1 MNISIQNIDK
11 VNAEMTVV
19 VEPADYAENYKK
31 GIKEAQKK
39 ANLPGFRPGMVP
51 AGLIK
56 KKFGPGIMAEE
67 INVLL
72 QDKMFAYIRENKVNM
87 LGSPLPKEEN
97 NSVSMMEGETFTFK
111 FDIALAPEFDATLGK
126 DDKVP
131 YYNVEVSDQMV
142 ENQLDM
148 YRQRGGKYD
157 TVQEYQDG
165 DMIKGIITELDVE
178 TPVTAEG
185 AVMLPRY
192 FKNDDQKKLF
202 EGAKPNDVVKFNPA
216 TAYDNNEA
224 ELTSLLKVDKED
236 ALNHKGDFQIQITE
250 ITRFV
255 PGELTQDLFDSVY
268 PGGEV
273 KTAEDFRA
281 RIKASIADQF
291 AKDSDYRF
299 ILDVRKYE
307 MEKIGQ
313 LEFPDDKLKKIM
325 LANADG
331 DQEKVDRNYEKSREE
346 LTWHLIKEQLVE
358 KCQIKV
364 DDDDVKGMAKE
375 VTRMQF
381 AQYGM
386 MNLPEEYLENSV
398 KEMLKKRETVDNLI
412 DRCIEVKLGA
422 ALKAL
427 VTLDEKTVTAEEF
440 NKLFEE

>member
-1 MNISIQNIDK
+1 MNISLQNIDK

-19 VEPADYAENYKK
+19 IEPADYTENYMK
-31 GIKEAQKK
+31 GIKEAKK
-39 ANLPGFRPGMVP
+39 HVNLPGFRPNMVP
-51 AGLIK
+51 TGLIK
-56 KKFGPGIMAEE
+56 KKFGPSILGEE
-67 INVLL
+67 INKLL
-72 QDKMFAYIRENKVNM
+72 QDKLFSYIRENKVNM

-97 NSVSMMEGETFTFK
+97 NEVNLVEGETFTFK
-111 FDIALAPEFDATLGK
+111 FDLALAPEFDATLSKK
-126 DDKVP
+126 DKID
-131 YYNVEVSDQMV
+131 YYHVEVTDQMV

-148 YRQRGGKYD
+148 YRQCGGKYD

-165 DMIKGIITELDVE
+165 DMIKGIVTELDVE

-185 AVMLPRY
+185 VVMLPRY

-224 ELTSLLKVDKED
+224 ELTSLLKVAKDD

-255 PGELTQDLFDSVY
+255 PGEFTQELFDSVY

-273 KTAEDFRA
+273 KTEEEFRA
-281 RIKASIADQF
+281 RIKAAISEQF

-313 LEFPDDKLKKIM
+313 LEFPDEKLKKIM

-364 DDDDVKGMAKE
+364 EDDDVRNMAKE

-386 MNLPEEYLENSV
+386 MNLPDEYLENSV

-422 ALKAL
+422 ALKTL
-427 VTLDEKTVTAEEF
+427 VTLVEKTVSAEEF
-440 NKLFEE
+440 NKMFE